1 MQKIYN
7 FYNCFDTIQGRLYRS
22 SAPSGTAYTV
32 STDTR
37 LVPSSLTGT
46 GDSVFVSFSNQ
57 LSIPFPVGTTV
68 ALTGV
73 TTYSGTY
80 SVTTASITGSIA
92 TIGWSSSAIGAAS
105 LSSSEIKFAP
115 ENNLILSSIAG
126 LTAGMLVVGT
136 GVTASTTISSIQTSS
151 NMIVL
156 SQTNLSKILSG
167 QYFYIGK
174 NTLINTS
181 TPLDCLNVYKRKVIS
196 SGLTG
201 DPTTDTITQLQ
212 NSFNEALNQSPNS
225 EEVQIVEDI
234 TNQRRLALITQE
246 KDPMWNEDIKRIALP
261 FATVV
266 DVGNTVDW
274 IRTGYKYLIM
284 TQDLTQKAYFS
295 GTMHQCNFLLKWKDG
310 STIYSQYVVVNG
322 PSEKDD
328 GYVKRQNITIDEV
341 DSKISIF
348 IGKTTGTDVL
358 KRYNR
363 IILNGKSWEI
373 VVINDMENSNILQI
387 SFKENFINND
397 IDDLVNDVADNT
409 EENVVELQSL
419 ILNDLS

>member
-1 MQKIYN
+1 
-7 FYNCFDTIQGRLYRS
+7 
-22 SAPSGTAYTV
+22 
-32 STDTR
+32 
-37 LVPSSLTGT
+37 
-46 GDSVFVSFSNQ
+46 
-57 LSIPFPVGTTV
+57 
-68 ALTGV
+68 
-73 TTYSGTY
+73 
-80 SVTTASITGSIA
+80 
-92 TIGWSSSAIGAAS
+92 
-105 LSSSEIKFAP
+105 
-115 ENNLILSSIAG
+115 
-126 LTAGMLVVGT
+126 
-136 GVTASTTISSIQTSS
+136 
-151 NMIVL
+151 
-156 SQTNLSKILSG
+156 
-167 QYFYIGK
+167 
-174 NTLINTS
+174 
-181 TPLDCLNVYKRKVIS
+181 
-196 SGLTG
+196 
-201 DPTTDTITQLQ
+201 
-212 NSFNEALNQSPNS
+212 
-225 EEVQIVEDI
+225 
-234 TNQRRLALITQE
+234 
-246 KDPMWNEDIKRIALP
+246 
-261 FATVV
+261 
-266 DVGNTVDW
+266 
-274 IRTGYKYLIM
+274 M